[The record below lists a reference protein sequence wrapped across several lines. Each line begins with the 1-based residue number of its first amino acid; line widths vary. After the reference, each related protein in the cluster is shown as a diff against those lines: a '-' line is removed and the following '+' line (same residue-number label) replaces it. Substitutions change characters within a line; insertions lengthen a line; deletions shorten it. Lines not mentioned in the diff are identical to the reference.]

1 MQTEIFGQI
10 ETAAAFLREQL
21 AAAHLSTP
29 TVGLVL
35 GSGLGA
41 FAGSVQ
47 NALAIP
53 YHQVPHFPQSTVEG
67 HAGRLVFGTVEGA
80 PVAVLQGRVHAYE
93 GHAPHQVVFPVRVL
107 ARLGVRQLVL
117 TNAAGSL
124 RKDLPPGT
132 LVAIADH
139 INFSGLNPVAGP
151 NDPRLGPRFFDM
163 TAAYS
168 PRLRQMAQAIA
179 QQQGWQLPEGV
190 YISVLG
196 PSYETPAEIRAFRA
210 LGADLVGMST
220 VQETIAARHMGVEVL
235 GISCVT
241 NFAAGASGRPLDHA
255 EVMETGKGVE
265 AQLTRLF
272 LALMPAL
279 AASTAKAV

>member
-1 MQTEIFGQI
+1 LQTGIFEQI
-10 ETAAAFLREQL
+10 ETAAAFLGEQL
-21 AAAHLSTP
+21 ATTQIPVP
-29 TVGLVL
+29 TLGLVL

-80 PVAVLQGRVHAYE
+80 PVAVMQGRVHAYE
-93 GHAPHQVVFPVRVL
+93 GHAPQQVVFPVRVL

-124 RKDLPPGT
+124 REDLPPGT

-179 QQQGWQLPEGV
+179 LQQGWQLPEGV

-220 VQETIAARHMGVEVL
+220 VLETIAARHMGVEVL

-241 NFAAGASGRPLDHA
+241 NFAAGTSERPLDHA

-265 AQLTRLF
+265 TQLTRLF